1 MSLKLTGAF
10 WVMAMKNDGKFVEEL
25 TGQFNIDMRH
35 LTNFDLSTQN
45 LKKLDFNRLLLTK
58 VYNV

>member
-1 MSLKLTGAF
+1 
-10 WVMAMKNDGKFVEEL
+10 MAIKNDGKFVEEL